1 MRKRKSKKLDLRPII
16 RIYCEGKTE
25 ENYFNMLKQKYHQSN
40 VSVNSRY
47 SIKVKSMARSG
58 MALLHDVLEDP
69 KLNKQDKIYLVF
81 DHDEHTPQELLEC
94 FDQAKKSRYDIT
106 ILFSNICFEVWIL
119 MHFEPVT
126 AAYTRKQ
133 LFAKLSG
140 KKYFNEEYSR
150 NKGQKINI
158 LRDRIS
164 TAVKNANRISS
175 PSDESTK
182 IIKKDPYTNVNLY
195 LKDIFQTEQY

>member
-1 MRKRKSKKLDLRPII
+1 
-16 RIYCEGKTE
+16 
-25 ENYFNMLKQKYHQSN
+25 
-40 VSVNSRY
+40 
-47 SIKVKSMARSG
+47 
-58 MALLHDVLEDP
+58 
-69 KLNKQDKIYLVF
+69 
-81 DHDEHTPQELLEC
+81 
-94 FDQAKKSRYDIT
+94 
-106 ILFSNICFEVWIL
+106 

-140 KKYFNEEYSR
+140 EKYFNEEYAR

-158 LRDRIS
+158 HRDRIS